1 MWKSVCV
8 AAYIAQ
14 PLKVE
19 SRDLAERLAAE
30 MKRQNV
36 SLRKLEEATGVNKT
50 TISRWRRGE
59 TTRVEVAKVR
69 KVAEALGTTAG
80 SLLNLPE
87 TSQPPAAV
95 PAVIPLAALKRLADL
110 DPAVLAMLEQTLPQL
125 RAVVEDVRGEGGREG
140 D

>member
-1 MWKSVCV
+1 MD
-8 AAYIAQ
+8 AYTAQ
-14 PLKVE
+14 AVKVE
-19 SRDLAERLAAE
+19 ARDLAKRLAAE
-30 MKRQNV
+30 MDRQKV
-36 SLRKLEEATGVNKT
+36 SLRKLEGATGVNKT

-87 TSQPPAAV
+87 TSESPVAA
-95 PAVIPLAALKRLADL
+95 PAVIPREALKRLADL
-110 DPAVLAMLEQTLPQL
+110 DPTVLATLEQTLPQL
-125 RAVVEDVRGEGGREG
+125 RAIVEDVRGERGRAG

>member
-1 MWKSVCV
+1 VD
-8 AAYIAQ
+8 AYTAQ
-14 PLKVE
+14 AVKVE
-19 SRDLAERLAAE
+19 ARDLAKRLAAE
-30 MKRQNV
+30 MDRQKV
-36 SLRKLEEATGVNKT
+36 SLRKLEGATGVNKT

-87 TSQPPAAV
+87 TSESPVAA
-95 PAVIPLAALKRLADL
+95 PAVIPREALKRLADL
-110 DPAVLAMLEQTLPQL
+110 DPTVLATLEQTLPQL
-125 RAVVEDVRGEGGREG
+125 RAIVEDVRGERGRAG

>member
-1 MWKSVCV
+1 VT
-8 AAYIAQ
+8 AYTAQ
-14 PLKVE
+14 AVKVE

-30 MKRQNV
+30 MDRQKV
-36 SLRKLEEATGVNKT
+36 SLRKLEGATGVNKT

-87 TSQPPAAV
+87 TSESPVAA
-95 PAVIPLAALKRLADL
+95 PAVIPREALKRLADL
-110 DPAVLAMLEQTLPQL
+110 DPTVLATLEQTLPQL
-125 RAVVEDVRGEGGREG
+125 RAIVEDVRGERGRAG